1 MTPLQLEALLVL
13 AEELHFGRAAERLGI
28 AQPQLSLVIR
38 RIEQQS
44 GVIAFARR
52 PAVSLTPAGAAL
64 VAMAERVRSELA
76 IGIEDARA
84 VAAGRLGHVS
94 LGFTGAALFTPI
106 GQWLRTF
113 QKDNPGVQL
122 ALREGASGPLLR
134 QLEAGALD
142 LVMTREAATAP
153 GSASYRLA
161 DDQILVVLPSDHP
174 LAAKP
179 SLSLRELG
187 EEPVIF
193 FSRFGA
199 PNYFD
204 RIMHACNAAGWY
216 PRIIQ
221 EVESWGATLAL
232 VRAGF
237 GITLGTA
244 TLANLQISGLSFRS
258 VPDPLPDAAFWI
270 SGVESRLT
278 PAAQRLLDML
288 VKQASEV
295 HPPRACATRVPAP

>member
-1 MTPLQLEALLVL
+1 MTPAQLNALIVL
-13 AEELHFGRAAERLGI
+13 AEELHFGRAADRLGI

-44 GVIAFARR
+44 GVIAFTRR

-64 VAMAERVRSELA
+64 VAMAERLRSELA
-76 IGIEDARA
+76 TGIEDARA
-84 VAAGRLGHVS
+84 VAAGRLGRVS

-106 GQWLRTF
+106 GQWLRAF

-122 ALREGASGPLLR
+122 SLREGASGPLLR
-134 QLEAGALD
+134 QLEAGGLD
-142 LVMTREAATAP
+142 LVIAREAATAP
-153 GSASYRLA
+153 GSVSHRLL
-161 DDQILVVLPSDHP
+161 DDRILLVLPADHP
-174 LAAKP
+174 LTARP

-187 EEPVIF
+187 NEPVIF
-193 FSRFGA
+193 FNRFGA

-216 PRIIQ
+216 PRVIQ

-244 TLANLQISGLSFRS
+244 ALADLQISGLSFRA
-258 VPDPLPDAAFWI
+258 VPDPLPDAAFWV
-270 SGVESRLT
+270 SCVVDRLT
-278 PAAQRLLDML
+278 PTAQRLLDVL
-288 VKQASEV
+288 LEQAL
-295 HPPRACATRVPAP
+295 T

>member
-1 MTPLQLEALLVL
+1 MTPEQLKALIVL

-44 GVIAFARR
+44 GVTAFTRR

-76 IGIEDARA
+76 SGVEDARA

-122 ALREGASGPLLR
+122 VLREGPSGPLLR
-134 QLEAGALD
+134 QMEAGGLD
-142 LVMTREAATAP
+142 VVITREPATAP
-153 GSASYRLA
+153 GSISHRLA
-161 DDQILVVLPSDHP
+161 DDEILVVLPSDHP
-174 LAAKP
+174 LTTKP

-187 EEPVIF
+187 DEPVIF
-193 FSRFGA
+193 FSRFSA

-204 RIMHACNAAGWY
+204 KIMAACNAAGWY

-232 VRAGF
+232 VRSGF

-244 TLANLQISGLSFRS
+244 ALANLQISGLSFRS

-270 SGVESRLT
+270 SAIETRISPAARRLFDVLAMRGSESR
-278 PAAQRLLDML
+278 Q
-288 VKQASEV
+288 
-295 HPPRACATRVPAP
+295 

>member
-1 MTPLQLEALLVL
+1 MTPEQLKALVVL

-28 AQPQLSLVIR
+28 AQPQFSLVIR

-44 GVIAFARR
+44 GVVAFTRR

-64 VAMAERVRSELA
+64 VAMAERVRGELA
-76 IGIEDARA
+76 SGVEHARA
-84 VAAGRLGHVS
+84 VAAGRLGHVA

-113 QKDNPGVQL
+113 QDENPGVQL

-134 QLEAGALD
+134 QTEAGGLD
-142 LVMTREAATAP
+142 VVITRESATAP
-153 GSASYRLA
+153 GSVSHWLA

-179 SLSLRELG
+179 SLSLRDLG
-187 EEPVIF
+187 DEPVIF
-193 FSRFGA
+193 FGRFGA

-204 RIMHACNAAGWY
+204 RIMQACNVAGWY

-221 EVESWGATLAL
+221 EVDSWGATLAL
-232 VRAGF
+232 VRSGF

-244 TLANLQISGLSFRS
+244 ALANLQISGLTFRS
-258 VPDPLPDAAFWI
+258 VPDPLPNAAFWI
-270 SGVESRLT
+270 SCVEGRLT
-278 PAAQRLLDML
+278 PAARRLVDVL
-288 VKQASEV
+288 VKQAARSGE
-295 HPPRACATRVPAP
+295 PALPDR